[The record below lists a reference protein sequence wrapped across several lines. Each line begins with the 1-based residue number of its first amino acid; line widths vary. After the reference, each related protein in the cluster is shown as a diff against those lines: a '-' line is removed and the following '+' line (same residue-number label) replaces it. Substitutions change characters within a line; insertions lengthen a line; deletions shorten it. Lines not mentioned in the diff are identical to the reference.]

1 MADMGVVVR
10 AAGGPEALEW
20 TELETPAP
28 AAGEVRIVQRAV
40 GVNFIDTY
48 FRSGLYP
55 WPTTPLVPGAEASG
69 LVEDVGPGV
78 TGLKSGDRV
87 AYTMPLGAYRTRR
100 VVPADRLVKL
110 PEAIS
115 YETAASVMLKGLT
128 AQFLLTSCFPVKAGQ
143 TVLVHAAAGGV
154 GLLLGQWLKLLGAT
168 TIGTVGSAAKVDI
181 AKANGYAHVIQTQ
194 SEDFTARVEE
204 ITGGGRC
211 DVVYDSVGKDAVRW
225 VPRCWCPAAGS
236 AVPSGFLDDGHGHR
250 GVHRLHAGN
259 ARQVVQIEG
268 FIGFDVARDDFQQKV
283 PLAGE
288 GVALQHFGA
297 IANGGLEFG
306 DGVAAGGRQLDVR
319 EHGDVQSQGVAIEQ
333 GHARL
338 DDAVLLELLNA
349 PPAGGGGKRT
359 LRGDLGHRQRALPL

>member
-10 AAGGPEALEW
+10 APGGPEALEW
-20 TELETPAP
+20 TELETPVP
-28 AAGEVRIVQRAV
+28 AAGEVRISQRAV

-55 WPTTPLVPGAEASG
+55 WPTTPMVPGAEAAG
-69 LVEDVGPGV
+69 IVEDVGTGV

-115 YETAASVMLKGLT
+115 FETAASVMLKGLT
-128 AQFLLTSCFPVKAGQ
+128 AQFLLTSCFPVKAAQ

-168 TIGTVGSAAKVDI
+168 AIGTVGSAEKVSI

-194 SEDFTARVEE
+194 SEDFAARIEE

-211 DVVYDSVGKDAVRW
+211 DVVYDSVGKDTWRGSLKCLKLRGMFVSFGQSSGPIADFKVMDLATGGSLFASR
-225 VPRCWCPAAGS
+225 PMLFDYIKAAS
-236 AVPSGFLDDGHGHR
+236 ELQMRADD
-250 GVHRLHAGN
+250 L
-259 ARQVVQIEG
+259 
-268 FIGFDVARDDFQQKV
+268 F
-283 PLAGE
+283 
-288 GVALQHFGA
+288 
-297 IANGGLEFG
+297 
-306 DGVAAGGRQLDVR
+306 
-319 EHGDVQSQGVAIEQ
+319 
-333 GHARL
+333 ARL
-338 DDAVLLELLNA
+338 ASGAVKAHVGQRMALRDAAEA
-349 PPAGGGGKRT
+349 
-359 LRGDLGHRQRALPL
+359 HRALASRRTVGATVLVP

>member
-1 MADMGVVVR
+1 MVDMGVVVR
-10 AAGGPEALEW
+10 AAGGPDALEW

-28 AAGEVRIVQRAV
+28 GAGEVRITQRAV

-69 LVEDVGPGV
+69 IVEDVGPGV

-110 PEAIS
+110 PDAIS

-168 TIGTVGSAAKVDI
+168 AIGTVGSSAKVDI

-194 SEDFTARVEE
+194 SEDFAARVEE

-211 DVVYDSVGKDAVRW
+211 DVVYDSVGKDTWR
-225 VPRCWCPAAGS
+225 GS
-236 AVPSGFLDDGHGHR
+236 LKC
-250 GVHRLHAGN
+250 L
-259 ARQVVQIEG
+259 
-268 FIGFDVARDDFQQKV
+268 K
-283 PLAGE
+283 
-288 GVALQHFGA
+288 
-297 IANGGLEFG
+297 
-306 DGVAAGGRQLDVR
+306 
-319 EHGDVQSQGVAIEQ
+319 
-333 GHARL
+333 
-338 DDAVLLELLNA
+338 
-349 PPAGGGGKRT
+349 
-359 LRGDLGHRQRALPL
+359 LRGMFVSFGQSSEIGRASCRERV